1 MLLAAAAA
9 LAGLPAAIKLL
20 AVVATVAHAVI
31 RRPSAAPGVV
41 LVAEDGLC
49 VVPEWHTGLRPLGA
63 RTLVCPFW
71 VRLDLGT
78 GPWPRDLL
86 LIVDQ
91 VQAEDWRRLRAL
103 LARTRRD

>member
-1 MLLAAAAA
+1 MLLAAAAVLAA
-9 LAGLPAAIKLL
+9 LPVAIKVL
-20 AVVATVAHAVI
+20 AVLATVGHGVI
-31 RRPSAAPGVV
+31 RRPSAAPGLA
-41 LVAEDGLC
+41 LVAEDGFC
-49 VVPEWHTGLRPLGA
+49 VVPEWQTGLRPLGA

-71 VRLDLGT
+71 VRLDLGK

-91 VQAEDWRRLRAL
+91 VQAEDWRRLRAR